1 MKRTYRHRY
10 IIAAI
15 CLLIFACA
23 VGSYARRQRT
33 TRQGLKERIEYTAGR
48 TDTLE
53 LTSDTLVTF
62 SGYDKTLRSRSESI
76 LALNNSTDTIV
87 SLTIEIT
94 YKDMQGR
101 QIHRRRV
108 TSRQVIPP
116 SERRMLTFASWDK
129 QNSYYYFRSEPG
141 RVRYQSVMPYQ
152 VDIRPIRALIP
163 RHTSQK
169 Q

>member
-1 MKRTYRHRY
+1 MKRTCRHRY

-33 TRQGLKERIEYTAGR
+33 TRQGLKERIEYTAVR

-62 SGYDKTLRSRSESI
+62 SGYDKTLRSRSESV
-76 LALNNSTDTIV
+76 LALNSSADTIV

-141 RVRYQSVMPYQ
+141 RVRYQSVTPYQ
-152 VDIRPIRALIP
+152 VDIRPVRALIP
-163 RHTSQK
+163 RHTSQ